1 MAVIVALFLSWW
13 ELGDLRLPLWEWKD
27 GVCRKAEQSKGNH
40 QSLGLGTRPR
50 DALELQSQKST
61 AGPATANASIDER
74 HTGAE
79 QHTAAE
85 SRVQT
90 PKSGDNGRALSH
102 HLDC

>member
-1 MAVIVALFLSWW
+1 MGSA
-13 ELGDLRLPLWEWKD
+13 GR
-27 GVCRKAEQSKGNH
+27 QSKARATTSRLVWAQGPEMLW
-40 QSLGLGTRPR
+40 SSR
-50 DALELQSQKST
+50 
-61 AGPATANASIDER
+61 AGKAANASIDER